1 MKENIHLPRMGQT
14 MTEGTVVK
22 WLKSDGEIVKEGEEV
37 VEIMT
42 DKVTT
47 AIESPADGIL
57 QILIEEDNTVPAGT
71 VIGEVTDEY

>member
-14 MTEGTVVK
+14 MTEGSVVK
-22 WLKSDGEIVKEGEEV
+22 WLKSDGEAVKKGENI

-47 AIESPADGIL
+47 EVESPKDGIL
-57 QILIEEDNTVPAGT
+57 QILIEEDNTVPVGT
-71 VIGEVTDEY
+71 IIGEVIDE